1 MHYWMIV
8 KVVGAIWN
16 SKAMDKIKRFDS
28 PLALAKAVADAVEE
42 AAHIAIQQRGV
53 FHWALAG
60 GTTPKLCYEL
70 LRNRDIDWTKVH
82 VWFGDERCLP
92 VGDGERNDVMADK
105 ALFNHI
111 VIAEKQIHRIPAE
124 QGAIQA
130 AQAYAAELSAIP
142 ALDLVLLGMGEDGHT
157 ASLFPHNPALS
168 SNDLVV
174 PVFNAPK
181 PPPERVSMGY
191 TALKSAH
198 QRIIMVAGKGK
209 KAAFDALCQGED
221 LPVKI
226 ENSLWYISL

>member
-1 MHYWMIV
+1 MLYWMIAR
-8 KVVGAIWN
+8 VVGAIWN

-28 PLALAKAVADAVEE
+28 QLALAKAVADAVEE
-42 AAHIAIQQRGV
+42 AARVAIQQHGV

-70 LRNRDIDWTKVH
+70 LRDRDIDWTKVH

-124 QGAIQA
+124 QGAIA
-130 AQAYAAELSAIP
+130 AAKAYSLALSAIP
-142 ALDLVLLGMGEDGHT
+142 HLDLVLLGMGEDGHT
-157 ASLFPHNPALS
+157 ASLFPHNPALLL
-168 SNDLVV
+168 NDLAV
-174 PVFNAPK
+174 PVFDAPK

-191 TALKSAH
+191 SALKAASK
-198 QRIIMVAGKGK
+198 RIMMVAGSGK
-209 KAAFDALCQGED
+209 KDAFERINQGEA
-221 LPVKI
+221 LPIFMPDSDWFV
-226 ENSLWYISL
+226 SL